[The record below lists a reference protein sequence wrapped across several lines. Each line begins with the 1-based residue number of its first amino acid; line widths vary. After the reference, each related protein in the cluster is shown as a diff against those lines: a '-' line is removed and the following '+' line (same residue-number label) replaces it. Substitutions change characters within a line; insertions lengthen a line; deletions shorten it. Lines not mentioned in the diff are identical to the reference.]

1 MELVNASLTT
11 SPLRGRCLS
20 VNEAL
25 IKLVPS
31 ESSRKAL
38 STFCLLGKVVA
49 PMTVSEA
56 NAVDF
61 VAKAWKFPVTVVALS
76 EGPTFI
82 NCFELSFA
90 REEDRWA
97 LDHGPWCIRGYS
109 FFLQVWS
116 PTNVSPVKSDML
128 RTWVQ
133 VHNMPHDYFSKANG
147 HLLGGKAGSVIHVDL
162 QEDNPSSWGKY
173 LKVLIEIDIKYPL
186 FSGCFFDLDTGV
198 RKWLQFKYEQIGIFC
213 YYCGCLGHQRR
224 GCKLSSPIMVTS
236 DNGTLF
242 PLYGPWLSTSST
254 YLDVFS
260 SANSFLPC
268 RDHSSSALYPPF
280 RRPLRAAGNIHG
292 VDGGAGKS
300 VPNVSRGS
308 RCGRMVTRR
317 CSSNGGIAQRAVW
330 ISKPKPAGDGTP
342 VAISGIEGGVQAETN
357 GKAPVG
363 LPGIV
368 PPITIPTNDRSLN
381 DEPHLNKAN
390 KGGNID
396 SLGRSLHASLQEGG
410 PVSSSGPDAM
420 RPSGY
425 GPSKLNEKAIYCSD
439 LVENVVRE
447 SGGLLIGG
455 PSDTNGNGKLLSLG
469 PDYII
474 SSGPVNAHEP
484 QISNGLEINKAPLV
498 KCDKDIITTSSGNGA
513 EKNFEEKKALSQFFK
528 AQEEL
533 LHDLKHF
540 GKLDLY
546 EIKSLG
552 GDIGVPP
559 SSETNERTT
568 PFKKRK
574 FEGSASLCSRPHK
587 LVRTYHG
594 VVRDFPWDTKKRIH
608 ETRAEV
614 DDLSEEPSS
623 ESSSCNFGVNRNHLL
638 GSFVIEDSG
647 SSLSVRSSN
656 PVEENVKSPPQAP

>member
-1 MELVNASLTT
+1 MELVNASLST
-11 SPLRGRCLS
+11 SPLRGKCLS

-25 IKLVPS
+25 VKLVPS
-31 ESSRKAL
+31 ESSRKVL
-38 STFCLLGKVVA
+38 STFCLMGKVVA
-49 PMTVSEA
+49 PMAVSEA
-56 NAVDF
+56 NVVEF

-76 EGPTFI
+76 EGPTFT

-90 REEDRWA
+90 REEDRCWA
-97 LDHGPWCIRGYS
+97 LDHGPWRKNRECYY
-109 FFLQVWS
+109 
-116 PTNVSPVKSDML
+116 
-128 RTWVQ
+128 
-133 VHNMPHDYFSKANG
+133 VH
-147 HLLGGKAGSVIHVDL
+147 L

-173 LKVLIEIDIKYPL
+173 LKILIEIDIKNPL

-236 DNGTLF
+236 ESGIPF
-242 PLYGPWLSTSST
+242 PLYGSWLSTSSS

-268 RDHSSSALYPPF
+268 RDHPGFALYAPF
-280 RRPLRAAGNIHG
+280 RRPLKAAGNVHS
-292 VDGGAGKS
+292 DGGYGKPVS
-300 VPNVSRGS
+300 NASRGS
-308 RCGRMVTRR
+308 RRGRMLTRR
-317 CSSNGGIAQRAVW
+317 GASISGNGQRAVW

-342 VAISGIEGGVQAETN
+342 VAILGIEVGFEDEAN
-357 GKAPVG
+357 GKAPAG

-368 PPITIPTNDRSLN
+368 SPIPVPTKDRLLITV
-381 DEPHLNKAN
+381 PHLNNVIEDENNPLVGRTLAVSLQNGGSVSPSGPGALGPSGNGPANLNVKAN
-390 KGGNID
+390 
-396 SLGRSLHASLQEGG
+396 
-410 PVSSSGPDAM
+410 V
-420 RPSGY
+420 
-425 GPSKLNEKAIYCSD
+425 CSD
-439 LVENVVRE
+439 LAVDVKRGTN
-447 SGGLLIGG
+447 GLLIGG
-455 PSDTNGNGKLLSLG
+455 PSDVN
-469 PDYII
+469 
-474 SSGPVNAHEP
+474 GPVGEKISVVGDGLPFSIGPINAHEP
-484 QISNGLEINKAPLV
+484 NISNGLKFNEASLL
-498 KCDKDIITTSSGNGA
+498 KCGKDINTTSSGKEA
-513 EKNFEEKKALSQFFK
+513 EKNIEEKKALSQFFK

-574 FEGSASLCSRPHK
+574 FESSASLSSRPHK

-594 VVRDFPWDTKKRIH
+594 VVRDFAWDTKKRIH

-614 DDLSEEPSS
+614 DDLSEEPSEEPS
-623 ESSSCNFGVNRNHLL
+623 GESSNCNFGVNRDHLI
-638 GSFVIEDSG
+638 GSFVIEESG
-647 SSLSVRSSN
+647 SSLSVHPSN
-656 PVEENVKSPPQAP
+656 LVEENVKSPPQAP